1 MYGHILGREY
11 LDFAINTENKEN
23 GSQIYKRNSSTDLF
37 LKMLFSVFFQLIS
50 FVFYS
55 LSKQSN
61 SKNTDVVL
69 SLIIIACCLLF
80 IHLHEENVT
89 VKTRGTKS
97 AYLQVQQVWNLLCT
111 LFSGEIDQQF
121 ASYEDLIFTKVLN
134 WDHVLKGSTI

>member
-1 MYGHILGREY
+1 MYGQILGRES
-11 LDFAINTENKEN
+11 LDFAINRENKEN
-23 GSQIYKRNSSTDLF
+23 GFQIYKRNSSTDLF

-89 VKTRGTKS
+89 VKDKGNQKCIV
-97 AYLQVQQVWNLLCT
+97 QVQQVWNLLCT

-134 WDHVLKGSTI
+134 

>member
-1 MYGHILGREY
+1 MFGQILGRES
-11 LDFAINTENKEN
+11 LDFAINRENKEN
-23 GSQIYKRNSSTDLF
+23 GFQIYQGNSSTDLF

-50 FVFYS
+50 SVFYS

-89 VKTRGTKS
+89 VIRQGEPKVHTYRYSKS
-97 AYLQVQQVWNLLCT
+97 GIYFVHCLVDRLTSNLPVMK
-111 LFSGEIDQQF
+111 I
-121 ASYEDLIFTKVLN
+121 
-134 WDHVLKGSTI
+134 

>member
-1 MYGHILGREY
+1 MIWNFKGGREY
-11 LDFAINTENKEN
+11 LDFAINRENKEN
-23 GSQIYKRNSSTDLF
+23 GFQIYKRNSSTDLF

-89 VKTRGTKS
+89 VKIRGTKS

-134 WDHVLKGSTI
+134 

>member
-89 VKTRGTKS
+89 VKIRGTKS

-134 WDHVLKGSTI
+134 

>member
-1 MYGHILGREY
+1 MIWNFKGGREY
-11 LDFAINTENKEN
+11 LDFAINRENKEN
-23 GSQIYKRNSSTDLF
+23 GFQIYKRNSSTDLF

-89 VKTRGTKS
+89 VKDKGNQKCILTGTAS
-97 AYLQVQQVWNLLCT
+97 LEFT
-111 LFSGEIDQQF
+111 LHI
-121 ASYEDLIFTKVLN
+121 V
-134 WDHVLKGSTI
+134 

>member
-1 MYGHILGREY
+1 MYGQILGRDS
-11 LDFAINTENKEN
+11 LDFAINRENKEN
-23 GSQIYKRNSSTDLF
+23 GFQIYKWNSSTDLF
-37 LKMLFSVFFQLIS
+37 LEMLFSVFFQLIS
-50 FVFYS
+50 LVFYS

-89 VKTRGTKS
+89 VKIRGTKS

-134 WDHVLKGSTI
+134 

>member
-61 SKNTDVVL
+61 SENTDVVL

-89 VKTRGTKS
+89 VKIRGTKS

-134 WDHVLKGSTI
+134 